1 MKSEIYITQRD
12 NDKHFKQKLSTYKTG
27 FCKIVR
33 NVTFEKDP
41 YSVYGEGEYGTITV
55 YGQKIVVVRS
65 DLNSS
70 FEIQR

>member
-12 NDKHFKQKLSTYKTG
+12 NDKYFNQKLSTYKTG

-33 NVTFEKDP
+33 NVSLEQDP
-41 YSVYGEGEYGTITV
+41 YAVYGVGEYGTITV
-55 YGQKIVVVRS
+55 YGQKVVVVRS

-70 FEIQR
+70 FEIQ